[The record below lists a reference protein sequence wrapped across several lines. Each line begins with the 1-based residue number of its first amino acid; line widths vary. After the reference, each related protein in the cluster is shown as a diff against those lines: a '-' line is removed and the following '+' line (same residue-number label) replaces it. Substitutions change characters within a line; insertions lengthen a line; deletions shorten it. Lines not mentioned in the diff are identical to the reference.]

1 MRSASILAA
10 LALLTASFAL
20 AHPMVSPEIDIE
32 KPFCYYS
39 RPTDQLGT
47 MDSPKGFMVTAEG
60 YLYNRAAEL
69 MFMYGPKLD
78 LVQNRNR
85 YLEDNIYPIVNYSM
99 EKMGIK
105 YSFKMFAFN
114 LER

>member
-78 LVQNRNR
+78 LVQPQPLFGRQHLSHR
-85 YLEDNIYPIVNYSM
+85 QLFDGEDGDKVLLQDVRLQY
-99 EKMGIK
+99 
-105 YSFKMFAFN
+105 
-114 LER
+114 

>member
-47 MDSPKGFMVTAEG
+47 IVCRSDGRRLSVG
-60 YLYNRAAEL
+60 AAERDE
-69 MFMYGPKLD
+69 GT
-78 LVQNRNR
+78 
-85 YLEDNIYPIVNYSM
+85 
-99 EKMGIK
+99 EK
-105 YSFKMFAFN
+105 
-114 LER
+114 